1 LISEDALTNVF
12 LARENDNSLEKKNS
26 GFVLISCP
34 KTGSDPSDN
43 IGIKLVVDKLE
54 NKFLFAEC
62 KQDFIDILFSFL
74 TYPSGFVSK
83 ILNGKSHLTC
93 LDNLFA
99 SACSKPMSD
108 CFKTNEMKEY
118 VVNPSL
124 PLYFRST
131 KSLVKSVEATP
142 TRYYM
147 CRTPDCDSTHVSLVP
162 NVQCKCKKIT
172 NKRMKIADPRSSG
185 AYGMLNQGFVSDA
198 LYIVTD
204 DLVVTA
210 FCSISTVASIIANAK
225 EGVVEIPINIGE
237 KEVNQYPFFIT
248 VVSDCVCVCACVS
261 GPYGL
266 LMWNF

>member
-26 GFVLISCP
+26 GFALISCP

-118 VVNPSL
+118 VVNPRL

-131 KSLVKSVEATP
+131 KLLGKSVEATP
-142 TRYYM
+142 
-147 CRTPDCDSTHVSLVP
+147 DCDSAHVSLVP
-162 NVQCKCKKIT
+162 NVQCKRKKIT

-185 AYGMLNQGFVSDA
+185 AYGLLNQGFVSDA

-210 FCSISTVASIIANAK
+210 FCSMSTVARIIANAK

-248 VVSDCVCVCACVS
+248 VVSDCVCVCVCACVH
-261 GPYGL
+261 
-266 LMWNF
+266 M